1 MHRLTLPSLCLI
13 FSPWIQSL
21 SAVNY
26 YIDSEAGND
35 SSSGVTEATAW
46 KSLQQVQRTVYQ
58 PGDQILFKKGCSW
71 LGQLSPQ
78 GSGKENAAIVI
89 GSYGSGDLPKIKG
102 NGSPYALGLKNQ
114 EYWEIRDLDISNP
127 ASEAGERVGV
137 LILGESGPETL
148 HHIYLQNLH
157 VHDVRGALGTDSQ
170 ARTTGGI
177 GFEIR
182 GYKEKM
188 RFDDIRIQ
196 NCEVQTVDSCG
207 IYTWTDFRTHP
218 RDTRWEKLRFTKVKV
233 ASNHLTDIGKNAIV
247 VRSSWRPLIENN
259 RVDKAAARIHGN
271 AIYLYGCKEGV
282 MQKNEV
288 SGTQFLE
295 NKEGA
300 ALDSDYKSEG
310 TIIQYNF
317 SHDNG
322 GGLVNFCNNPQAKEG
337 DGYNEGTI
345 VRYNISMNDVHRV
358 FGFDGPVTR
367 TKIYNNT
374 IYVGEGLNPR
384 IYDIDRFGKV
394 AGYASGILS
403 QNNIFYNGGKGIYN
417 LVSGTDVT
425 FSGNCFYGYHPK
437 DEPEDKR
444 KLKADPQFKGTPPK
458 VQNGPLP
465 EFTHLSF
472 ASPCLQRGEKVTD
485 NGGIDFWGN
494 PLDPEHPSIGASEK

>member
-1 MHRLTLPSLCLI
+1 MFGKGILRHAFALMLLV
-13 FSPWIQSL
+13 QSISAVSYHVDSETGNDANDGL
-21 SAVNY
+21 SA
-26 YIDSEAGND
+26 D
-35 SSSGVTEATAW
+35 TAW
-46 KSLQQVQRTVYQ
+46 KSLSRASGVICQ
-58 PGDQILFKKGCSW
+58 PRDRLLFKKGCSW
-71 LGQLSPQ
+71 LGQLSPK
-78 GSGKENAAIVI
+78 GSGKENAAIQI
-89 GSYGSGDLPKIKG
+89 GCYGDGDLPKING
-102 NGSPYALGLKNQ
+102 NGGPYAVGLKNQ
-114 EYWEIRDLDISNP
+114 EYWEVCDLDISNP
-127 ASEAGERVGV
+127 ALEEGDRVGV

-196 NCEVQTVDSCG
+196 NCEVKTVDSCG

-218 RDTRWEKLRFTKVKV
+218 RDARWDKLRFTDVKI
-233 ASNHLTDIGKNAIV
+233 ANNHLTDIGKNAIV
-247 VRSSWRPLIENN
+247 VRSTWRPLLENN
-259 RVDKAAARIHGN
+259 RVEKAAARIHGN

-317 SHDNG
+317 SHENG
-322 GGLVNFCNNPQAKEG
+322 GGLVNFCNNPLAKEG
-337 DGYNEGTI
+337 DGYNDGTI
-345 VRYNISMNDVHRV
+345 VRYNISQNDIHRV
-358 FGFDGPVTR
+358 FGFDGPVSR

-374 IYVGEGLNPR
+374 VYVGEGLSPK
-384 IYDIDRFGKV
+384 IYDIDRFGKA

-403 QNNIFYNGGKGIYN
+403 QNNIFYNGGKGTFS
-417 LVSGTDVT
+417 LVNGTDVV

-437 DEPEDKR
+437 DEPEDQR
-444 KLKADPQFKGTPPK
+444 KLKADPKFKDTPK
-458 VQNGPLP
+458 PLKEGQRP
-465 EFTHLSF
+465 EYFQLSF
-472 ASPCLQRGEKVTD
+472 ASPCLQKGQKVSD
-485 NGGIDFWGN
+485 NGGMDFWGDA
-494 PLDPEHPSIGASEK
+494 LDSEHPSIGASEK

>member
-1 MHRLTLPSLCLI
+1 LI

-114 EYWEIRDLDISNP
+114 EYWEIRELDISNP
-127 ASEAGERVGV
+127 ASEAGDRVGV

-182 GYKEKM
+182 GYKENM

-271 AIYLYGCKEGV
+271 AIYLYGCKDGV

-337 DGYNEGTI
+337 DGYNDGTI
-345 VRYNISMNDVHRV
+345 VRYNISQNDIHRV

-367 TKIYNNT
+367 TRIYNNT
-374 IYVGEGLNPR
+374 IYVGAGLAPK
-384 IYDIDRFGKV
+384 IYDIDRFGK
-394 AGYASGILS
+394 AEGYASEVLS
-403 QNNIFYNGGKGIYN
+403 LNNIIVNKGKGSYR
-417 LVSGTDVT
+417 LEHGTGLL
-425 FSGNCFYGYHPK
+425 FENNCFYGNHPK
-437 DEPEDKR
+437 DEPADAK
-444 KLKADPQFKGTPPK
+444 KMKADPQFSAAVLNPK
-458 VQNGPLP
+458 PGQVP
-465 EFTHLSF
+465 EYFRL
-472 ASPCLQRGEKVTD
+472 ALGSPCAGAGIKIPD
-485 NGGIDFWGN
+485 NGGRDFWGN
-494 PLDPEHPSIGASEK
+494 PVDSAKPSIGASE

>member
-1 MHRLTLPSLCLI
+1 MFGKGILRHAFALMLLV
-13 FSPWIQSL
+13 QSISAVSYHVDSETGNDANDGL
-21 SAVNY
+21 SA
-26 YIDSEAGND
+26 D
-35 SSSGVTEATAW
+35 TAW
-46 KSLQQVQRTVYQ
+46 KSLSRASGVICQ
-58 PGDQILFKKGCSW
+58 PRDRLLFKKGCSW
-71 LGQLSPQ
+71 IGQLSPK
-78 GSGKENAAIVI
+78 GSGKENAAIQI
-89 GSYGSGDLPKIKG
+89 GCYGDGDLPKING
-102 NGSPYALGLKNQ
+102 NGGPYAVGLKNQ
-114 EYWEIRDLDISNP
+114 EYWEVCDLDISNP
-127 ASEAGERVGV
+127 APEEGDRVGV

-196 NCEVQTVDSCG
+196 NCEVKTVDSCG

-218 RDTRWEKLRFTKVKV
+218 RDARWDKLKFTDVKI
-233 ASNHLTDIGKNAIV
+233 ANNHLTDIGKNAIV
-247 VRSSWRPLIENN
+247 VRSSWHPLLENN
-259 RVDKAAARIHGN
+259 RVEKAAARIHGN

-317 SHDNG
+317 SHENG
-322 GGLVNFCNNPQAKEG
+322 GGLVNLCNNPLAKEG
-337 DGYNEGTI
+337 DGYNDGTI
-345 VRYNISMNDVHRV
+345 VRYNISQNDIHRV
-358 FGFDGPVTR
+358 FGFDGPVSR

-374 IYVGEGLNPR
+374 VYVGEGLSPK
-384 IYDIDRFGKV
+384 IYDIDRFGKA

-403 QNNIFYNGGKGIYN
+403 QNNIFYNGGKGTFS
-417 LVSGTDVT
+417 LVNGTDVV

-444 KLKADPQFKGTPPK
+444 KLKADPKFKDTPK
-458 VQNGPLP
+458 PLKEGQRP
-465 EFTHLSF
+465 EYFRLSF
-472 ASPCLQRGEKVTD
+472 ASPCLQKGQKVSD
-485 NGGIDFWGN
+485 NGGLDFWWN
-494 PLDPEHPSIGASEK
+494 PLDAEHPSIGASEK

>member
-46 KSLQQVQRTVYQ
+46 KSLQQVQSTVYQ

-127 ASEAGERVGV
+127 ASEAGDRVGV

-182 GYKEKM
+182 GYKENM

-271 AIYLYGCKEGV
+271 AIYLYGCKDGV

-337 DGYNEGTI
+337 DGYNDGTI
-345 VRYNISMNDVHRV
+345 VRYNISQNDIHRV

-367 TKIYNNT
+367 TRIYNNT
-374 IYVGEGLNPR
+374 IYVGAGLAPK
-384 IYDIDRFGKV
+384 IYDIDRFGK
-394 AGYASGILS
+394 AEGYASEVLS
-403 QNNIFYNGGKGIYN
+403 LNNIIVNKGKGSYR
-417 LVSGTDVT
+417 LEHGTGVL
-425 FSGNCFYGYHPK
+425 FESNCFYGNHPK
-437 DEPEDKR
+437 DEPADAK
-444 KLKADPQFKGTPPK
+444 KIKADPQFSAAVLNPK
-458 VQNGPLP
+458 PGQVP
-465 EFTHLSF
+465 EYFRL
-472 ASPCLQRGEKVTD
+472 ALGSPCAGAGIKIPD
-485 NGGIDFWGN
+485 NGGRDFWGN
-494 PLDPEHPSIGASEK
+494 PVDSAKPSIGASE

>member
-1 MHRLTLPSLCLI
+1 MFGKGILRHAFALMLLV
-13 FSPWIQSL
+13 QSISAVSYHVDSETGNDANDGL
-21 SAVNY
+21 SA
-26 YIDSEAGND
+26 D
-35 SSSGVTEATAW
+35 TAW
-46 KSLQQVQRTVYQ
+46 KSLSRASGVICQ
-58 PGDQILFKKGCSW
+58 PRDRLLFKKGCSW
-71 LGQLSPQ
+71 IGQLSPK
-78 GSGKENAAIVI
+78 GSGKENAAIQI
-89 GSYGSGDLPKIKG
+89 GCYGDGDLPKING
-102 NGSPYALGLKNQ
+102 NGGPYAVGLKNQ
-114 EYWEIRDLDISNP
+114 EYWEVCDLDISNP
-127 ASEAGERVGV
+127 ALEEGDRVGV

-196 NCEVQTVDSCG
+196 NCEVKTVDSCG

-218 RDTRWEKLRFTKVKV
+218 RDARWDKLKFTDVKI
-233 ASNHLTDIGKNAIV
+233 ANNHLTDIGKNAIV
-247 VRSSWRPLIENN
+247 VRSSWHPLLENN
-259 RVDKAAARIHGN
+259 RVEKAAARIHGN

-317 SHDNG
+317 SHENG
-322 GGLVNFCNNPQAKEG
+322 GGLVNFCNNPLAKEG
-337 DGYNEGTI
+337 DGYNDGTI
-345 VRYNISMNDVHRV
+345 VRYNISQNDIHRV

-374 IYVGEGLNPR
+374 VYVGEGLSPK
-384 IYDIDRFGKV
+384 IYDIDRFGKA

-403 QNNIFYNGGKGIYN
+403 QNNIFYNGGKGTFS
-417 LVSGTDVT
+417 LVNGTDVV

-444 KLKADPQFKGTPPK
+444 KLKADPKFKDTPK
-458 VQNGPLP
+458 PLKEGQRP
-465 EFTHLSF
+465 EYFRLSF
-472 ASPCLQRGEKVTD
+472 ASPCLQKGQKVSD
-485 NGGIDFWGN
+485 NGGLDFWGN
-494 PLDPEHPSIGASEK
+494 PLDAEHPSIGASEK

>member
-1 MHRLTLPSLCLI
+1 MFGKGILRHAFALMLLV
-13 FSPWIQSL
+13 QSISAVSYHVDSETGNDANDGL
-21 SAVNY
+21 SA
-26 YIDSEAGND
+26 D
-35 SSSGVTEATAW
+35 TAW
-46 KSLQQVQRTVYQ
+46 KSLSRASGVICQ
-58 PGDQILFKKGCSW
+58 PRDRLLFKKGCSW
-71 LGQLSPQ
+71 IGQLSPK
-78 GSGKENAAIVI
+78 GSGKENAAIQI
-89 GSYGSGDLPKIKG
+89 GCYGDGDLPKING
-102 NGSPYALGLKNQ
+102 NGGPYAVGLKNQ
-114 EYWEIRDLDISNP
+114 EYWEVCDLDISNP
-127 ASEAGERVGV
+127 ALEEGDRVGV

-196 NCEVQTVDSCG
+196 NCEVKTVDSCG

-218 RDTRWEKLRFTKVKV
+218 RDARWDKLKFTDVKI
-233 ASNHLTDIGKNAIV
+233 ANNHLTDIGKNAIV
-247 VRSSWRPLIENN
+247 VRSSWRPLLENN
-259 RVDKAAARIHGN
+259 RVEKAAARIHGN

-317 SHDNG
+317 SHENG
-322 GGLVNFCNNPQAKEG
+322 GGLVNFCNNPLAKEG
-337 DGYNEGTI
+337 DGYNDGTI
-345 VRYNISMNDVHRV
+345 VRYNISQNDIHRV

-374 IYVGEGLNPR
+374 VYVGEGLSPK
-384 IYDIDRFGKV
+384 IYDIDRFGKA

-403 QNNIFYNGGKGIYN
+403 QNNIFYNGGKGTFS
-417 LVSGTDVT
+417 LVNGTDVV

-444 KLKADPQFKGTPPK
+444 KLKADPKFKDTPK
-458 VQNGPLP
+458 PLKEGQRP
-465 EFTHLSF
+465 EYFRLSF
-472 ASPCLQRGEKVTD
+472 ASPCLQKGQKVSD
-485 NGGIDFWGN
+485 NGGLDFWGN
-494 PLDPEHPSIGASEK
+494 PLDAEHPSIGASEK